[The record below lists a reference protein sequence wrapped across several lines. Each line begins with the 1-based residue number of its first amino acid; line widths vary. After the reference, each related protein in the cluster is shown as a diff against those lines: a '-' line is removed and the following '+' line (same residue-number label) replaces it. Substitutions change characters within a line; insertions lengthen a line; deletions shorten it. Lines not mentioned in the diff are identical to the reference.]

1 MKDVKRKLYG
11 ARKDMAIARYEL
23 SKGLEDRE
31 VALRVFDVVGGDALV
46 FLTPAKVRLL
56 ISDLLPHSGIATVA
70 KRRRSG
76 R

>member
-1 MKDVKRKLYG
+1 
-11 ARKDMAIARYEL
+11 
-23 SKGLEDRE
+23 